1 MEPGNAIQKL
11 YDAASVAFMMA
22 TMLFV
27 ILFAVVVVVVVDNR
41 LLAAVTLAPTN
52 HSCI

>member
-1 MEPGNAIQKL
+1 MDPANAIQKL

-27 ILFAVVVVVVVDNR
+27 IVFTVVVVVDNR
-41 LLAAVTLAPTN
+41 SLAAATLAPTN